1 MRFRGLSGR
10 LTVAAAAAVVVAV
23 LVLGIGARLIVDHQM
38 RSSLDDSL
46 RQRASDVARLS
57 VSAPAVLTQP
67 GALEAPV
74 AGRQLTVEVVDRQG
88 AIVARSLALGA
99 KLLPNG
105 PAVAAALQGR
115 SGFSDFTLG
124 GAPSRMFVAP
134 IAEAGGPAAG
144 GAVMVAA
151 STDDIERT
159 MHRLTFLLLLCGLLA
174 IAVGAGAAAILTRRG
189 LRPVRQLSSSAVAIE
204 DTGDASRRLPE
215 PPTADEVGELARTLN
230 RMLAALEAARTRERR
245 FLADASHE
253 LRTPL
258 TALTGNV
265 DFLGR
270 HGANPE
276 VVSDLEQGAERI
288 RGLLDDLLALE
299 REDGAERP
307 KEPVRLD
314 RIVAEAAVGRS
325 SAQVTANAPVTVL
338 GEPQALRRALE
349 NLIDNAEVHGPSGG
363 TVSIAL
369 AAGNGQAELS
379 VTDEGSGL
387 SPVEA
392 EHAFDRFWRGHDAL
406 HRPGS
411 GLGLAIVMA
420 TAERHGG
427 TARAEGSTITIAIP
441 VSPDGDKLAPETS
454 PAPTARASGR

>member
-1 MRFRGLSGR
+1 
-10 LTVAAAAAVVVAV
+10 
-23 LVLGIGARLIVDHQM
+23 
-38 RSSLDDSL
+38 
-46 RQRASDVARLS
+46 
-57 VSAPAVLTQP
+57 
-67 GALEAPV
+67 
-74 AGRQLTVEVVDRQG
+74 
-88 AIVARSLALGA
+88 
-99 KLLPNG
+99 
-105 PAVAAALQGR
+105 
-115 SGFSDFTLG
+115 
-124 GAPSRMFVAP
+124 
-134 IAEAGGPAAG
+134 
-144 GAVMVAA
+144 
-151 STDDIERT
+151 
-159 MHRLTFLLLLCGLLA
+159 
-174 IAVGAGAAAILTRRG
+174 
-189 LRPVRQLSSSAVAIE
+189 
-204 DTGDASRRLPE
+204 
-215 PPTADEVGELARTLN
+215 
-230 RMLAALEAARTRERR
+230 
-245 FLADASHE
+245 
-253 LRTPL
+253 
-258 TALTGNV
+258 
-265 DFLGR
+265 
-270 HGANPE
+270 

-307 KEPVRLD
+307 KERVRLD
-314 RIVAEAAVGRS
+314 RIVAEAASGRS

-369 AAGNGQAELS
+369 AVGNGQAELS

-392 EHAFDRFWRGHDAL
+392 EHAFDRFWRGPDAE